1 MAKSKV
7 EIESLELQKM
17 ISIYTKESFVCFFAD
32 FIRNHSIRPYCGFS
46 KNLKSKYRDSLYL
59 IALRLSSDTDG
70 EKDLYFSRKNDDYLS
85 GIVEKLNEILYIYLE
100 ENFSPD
106 YLKKLDDK
114 TKLLIHEST
123 FMNYFQNGKL
133 NYLEQEINH
142 IVRLFQPYKEK
153 ILKRLGI
160 SLDDLL
166 NISRYLEELFKKKSI
181 ESQAFVFSDE
191 FQVLHKKLY
200 NGSISK
206 EEFEKKFYDLPDAFF
221 DFLNSPHEPFLFKK
235 EDITEKFESTVVD
248 TFCDLFSINIEDQ
261 LNHIFYTQEN
271 PLENRP
277 IIKLSNGKFIHIYQ
291 KHIPTAIYYK
301 LFQTVGKSKKE
312 LDHLISR
319 RGKKV
324 FENQVETILSKF
336 FSNERNYKI
345 YRNYYIENSNNEK
358 DILVVSKYN
367 AFIIECKASK
377 FREPLRDLEKAFIR
391 IQSDFKSSIQN
402 GYDQCMEVEDA
413 MLQNNAIEI
422 SMNKKSESTV
432 IDTSSIREIFS
443 IVVTLERFGP
453 VQTNLGFLLQRE
465 HNEDPYPWVSY
476 IDDFETFLLTLKKLR
491 NNHIK
496 SFIEFLKLR
505 ESFHERLLAQDE
517 LDVCAIYLKNPAK
530 FKKLANSDL
539 YIVPDPTLQ
548 NYFDQLYYSKK
559 ITFPSLLSET
569 ST

>member
-7 EIESLELQKM
+7 EIKSLELQKM
-17 ISIYTKESFVCFFAD
+17 ISVYNRESFVCFFAD
-32 FIRNHSIRPYCGFS
+32 FIRNHSIRPNSGFS

-59 IALRLSSDTDG
+59 IGLRLSSNSKG
-70 EKDLYFSRKNDDYLS
+70 EKDLYFSPENDDYLAK
-85 GIVEKLNEILYIYLE
+85 IVEILYIYLD
-100 ENFSPD
+100 ENFRPE
-106 YLKKLDDK
+106 YLEKLDDK
-114 TKLLIHEST
+114 TKLLFHESS

-142 IVRLFQPYKEK
+142 IVRLFHPYREK

-160 SLDDLL
+160 SLNDLL
-166 NISRYLEELFKKKSI
+166 GISKYLEKLFQEKSI
-181 ESQAFVFSDE
+181 ESKAFIFSEE
-191 FQVLHKKLY
+191 FQVLHRKLY
-200 NGSISK
+200 NGSIST
-206 EEFEKKFYDLPDAFF
+206 EEFQKKFYDLPDAFF

-235 EDITEKFESTVVD
+235 ADITERFESAVVD
-248 TFCDLFSINIEDQ
+248 TFCDLFSINIEDR

-277 IIKLSNGKFIHIYQ
+277 IIKLSNGEFLHIYQ
-291 KHIPTAIYYK
+291 KHIPNAIYHK
-301 LFQTVGKSKKE
+301 LFQTVGKNQKE

-319 RGKKV
+319 RGKNV
-324 FENQVETILSKF
+324 FEGQVETILLQF
-336 FSNERNYKI
+336 FGNNKNYKI
-345 YRNYYIENSNNEK
+345 YRNYYLGNSNNEK

-367 AFIIECKASK
+367 AFIVECKASK

-391 IQSDFKSSIQN
+391 IQSDFKSSIQY
-402 GYDQCMEVEDA
+402 GYDQCTEVENA
-413 MLQNNAIEI
+413 ILENNAIEI
-422 SMNKKSESTV
+422 KTNKKGESIF
-432 IDTSSIREIFS
+432 IDTTRIREIFS
-443 IVVTLERFGP
+443 MVVTLERFGP
-453 VQTNLGFLLQRE
+453 IQTNLGFLLQRE
-465 HNEDPYPWVSY
+465 NDEDAYPWVCY

-517 LDVCAIYLKNPAK
+517 LDLCAIYLKNPSK
-530 FKKLANSDL
+530 FKKLADSDL

-548 NYFDQLYYSKK
+548 NYFDQLYYGKK
-559 ITFPSLLSET
+559 ISFPNLLSET